1 MVATRRSVDL
11 ARMYFCISGVISMER
26 ELSDIIWKMDILIEI
41 DFISQIRQNIS
52 CETQKRQPQG
62 QRSSSATH
70 GATLLFSG
78 QGI

>member
-26 ELSDIIWKMDILIEI
+26 ELSDIIWKMYILIEI
-41 DFISQIRQNIS
+41 DYISQICQSIS
-52 CETQKRQPQG
+52 CETQKGQSQG
-62 QRSSSATH
+62 QRSCSAAH
-70 GATLLFSG
+70 GAALLFSG